1 MQPNNSILN
10 GFSLE
15 GKNAIIT
22 ATTRGLGESLA
33 EALADAGADII
44 ALDRSD
50 NDHIPEYCRKLG
62 RNFKRIKVDLLTATK
77 TDLQKII
84 DSIMAEYSQI
94 DILVNNAGIT
104 RRGDIPN
111 FTEEDWDDVLK
122 INLSTPFH
130 LSQLVSKIFIGQRHG
145 KIINVASILSFQG
158 GIRVPS
164 YASSKHGLVGLT
176 RSFAVAL
183 APYGVNVN
191 AIAPGFM
198 VTDMTT
204 LLRNDEERNNQIT
217 GRTPAGRWG
226 VSSDLKGVLI
236 FLASKMS
243 DYVNGAVIPVDGGWL
258 AS

>member
-1 MQPNNSILN
+1 MQQNTSILQ

-15 GKNAIIT
+15 GKNAVIT
-22 ATTRGLGESLA
+22 ATTRGLGQSLA
-33 EALADAGADII
+33 EALAEAGADII
-44 ALDRSD
+44 ALDRSES
-50 NDHIPEYCRKLG
+50 DHLPNFCKKLG
-62 RNFKRIKVDLLTATK
+62 RTFKRIKVDLMTATRD
-77 TDLQKII
+77 DLQKIM
-84 DSIMAEYSQI
+84 DSAMDEFSHI

-104 RRGDIPN
+104 RRGDIPD
-111 FTEEDWDDVLK
+111 FMEEDWNEVLR
-122 INLSTPFH
+122 INLSAPFH
-130 LSQLVSKIFIGQRHG
+130 LSQLVSKIFIGQRCG
-145 KIINVASILSFQG
+145 KIINVASMLSFQG

-198 VTDMTT
+198 ETDMTL
-204 LLRNDEERNNQIT
+204 LLRKDEDRNYLIT
-217 GRTPAGRWG
+217 QRIPAKRWG
-226 VSSDLKGVLI
+226 AGSDLKGVVI

-258 AS
+258 VS

>member
-1 MQPNNSILN
+1 MEINKAILN

-15 GKNAIIT
+15 GKVAIIT
-22 ATTRGLGESLA
+22 GTTQGLGQSLA
-33 EALADAGADII
+33 EALVEAGAKII

-50 NDHIPEYCRKLG
+50 NDYLPQFCSKLG
-62 RNFKRIKVDLLTATK
+62 RTFKRIKIDLITATK
-77 TDLQKII
+77 EDLQKII
-84 DSIMAEYSQI
+84 NSVMDEFSQI
-94 DILVNNAGIT
+94 DIIVNNAGIT
-104 RRGDIPN
+104 RRGEIAD
-111 FTEEDWDDVLK
+111 FTEEDWNDVLK
-122 INLSTPFH
+122 MNLDIPFY
-130 LSQLVSKIFIGQRHG
+130 LSRLVSKIFIGQRYG

-164 YASSKHGLVGLT
+164 YVTSKHGLVGLT
-176 RSFAVAL
+176 RSFAIAL

-198 VTDMTT
+198 ETDMTS
-204 LLRNDEERNNQIT
+204 LLKNDVDRNHLIT
-217 GRTPAGRWG
+217 QRIPAGRWG
-226 VSSDLKGVLI
+226 VGSDLKGVVI